1 MNFEIKIFGLYAIV
15 KNISSKSLQME
26 EFHGYYTQQRSEI
39 QAVMLQKT
47 DTEENVPKN
56 GQEHRNVEQGEGL
69 IH

>member
-1 MNFEIKIFGLYAIV
+1 
-15 KNISSKSLQME
+15 ME